1 MIIFAIVR
9 SKQAQT
15 LTIIILE
22 LYMIMKKSKLNFVKA
37 YIANLKNLLHM
48 YFKILYL
55 IKKKLISFAIKVQ
68 ILLIEF
74 CYFLIKNFPYT
85 DKIK

>member
-1 MIIFAIVR
+1 M
-9 SKQAQT
+9 
-15 LTIIILE
+15 LE

-48 YFKILYL
+48 YIKILYL

-68 ILLIEF
+68 ILFIEF
-74 CYFLIKNFPYT
+74 CSFLIKNFPYT
-85 DKIK
+85 D

>member
-1 MIIFAIVR
+1 MIIFARVR
-9 SKQAQT
+9 SKQAQI
-15 LTIIILE
+15 LTIIMLE

-48 YFKILYL
+48 YIKILYL

-68 ILLIEF
+68 ILLNEF
-74 CYFLIKNFPYT
+74 GSFLIKKLPKY
-85 DKIK
+85 